1 MHEDDDIVYYRRRAQ
16 QELRTAQALSDPLA
30 ARLHWEMAQQYA
42 NRALLLEEA
51 LLDRAGEAMIP
62 AAGRAARGPQSSS
75 ASYRKSLNAASPGP
89 AA

>member
-16 QELRTAQALSDPLA
+16 QELKTAQALSDPLA

-51 LLDRAGEAMIP
+51 RLDRAVEA
-62 AAGRAARGPQSSS
+62 QSSS
-75 ASYRKSLNAASPGP
+75 ASYRKSLNTASPGP